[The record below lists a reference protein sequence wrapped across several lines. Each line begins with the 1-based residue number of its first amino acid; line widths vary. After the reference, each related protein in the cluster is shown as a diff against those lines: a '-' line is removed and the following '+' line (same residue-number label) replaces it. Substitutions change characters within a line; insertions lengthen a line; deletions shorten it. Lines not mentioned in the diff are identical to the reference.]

1 MLIPKIS
8 QVPLQQPMYFN
19 GVMSQVWIN
28 FFERLATLK
37 NEADLIDLVELAQRV
52 SELPSQA
59 IQSQQGFDLEKIKN
73 KFELLALNSTQIDQA
88 FELLQPV
95 SNQSKLAFENIPIQI
110 PVAQEIPPVQAV
122 FLCPEQLLSQVG
134 LPTNEVIAP

>member
-28 FFERLATLK
+28 FFERLAALK

-52 SELPSQA
+52 GELPSQA
-59 IQSQQGFDLEKIKN
+59 IQSQQGFDLEQIKN
-73 KFELLALNSTQIDQA
+73 KFELSALYFTQPDQA
-88 FELLQPV
+88 FD
-95 SNQSKLAFENIPIQI
+95 FIPIQI

-122 FLCPEQLLSQVG
+122 FLCQEQTFPASNV
-134 LPTNEVIAP
+134 PTLEVITP

>member
-52 SELPSQA
+52 GELPSQA

-73 KFELLALNSTQIDQA
+73 KFELSTLYFTQPDQA
-88 FELLQPV
+88 FD
-95 SNQSKLAFENIPIQI
+95 FIPIQI

-134 LPTNEVIAP
+134 LPANEVIAP

>member
-52 SELPSQA
+52 GELPSQA
-59 IQSQQGFDLEKIKN
+59 IQSQQGFDLEQIKN
-73 KFELLALNSTQIDQA
+73 KFELLALNSTQLNQA
-88 FELLQPV
+88 FELLQPIL
-95 SNQSKLAFENIPIQI
+95 NQPKSAFENIPIQI

-122 FLCPEQLLSQVG
+122 FLCQEQTFSAPNV
-134 LPTNEVIAP
+134 PTLEVITP

>member
-8 QVPLQQPMYFN
+8 QVPLQQPMYVN

-28 FFERLATLK
+28 FFERLAALK

-52 SELPSQA
+52 GELPSQA

-73 KFELLALNSTQIDQA
+73 KFELSALYFTQPDQA
-88 FELLQPV
+88 FD
-95 SNQSKLAFENIPIQI
+95 FIPIQI

-122 FLCPEQLLSQVG
+122 FLCQEQTFPASNVSTL
-134 LPTNEVIAP
+134 EVITP

>member
-1 MLIPKIS
+1 MLIPKVS

-59 IQSQQGFDLEKIKN
+59 IQSQQGFDLEQIKN
-73 KFELLALNSTQIDQA
+73 KFELSNMYFTQPDQA
-88 FELLQPV
+88 FD
-95 SNQSKLAFENIPIQI
+95 FTPIQI
-110 PVAQEIPPVQAV
+110 SVAQEIPPVQAV
-122 FLCPEQLLSQVG
+122 FLCQEQLLSQVG

>member
-1 MLIPKIS
+1 MLIPKVS

-37 NEADLIDLVELAQRV
+37 NEADLIDLVELAQKV
-52 SELPSQA
+52 GELPSQA
-59 IQSQQGFDLEKIKN
+59 IQGQQAFDLEQIKN
-73 KFELLALNSTQIDQA
+73 RFELSSLNSTQPNQA
-88 FELLQPV
+88 FD
-95 SNQSKLAFENIPIQI
+95 FIPIQI

-122 FLCPEQLLSQVG
+122 FLCQEQTFGAENV
-134 LPTNEVIAP
+134 PTLEVITP